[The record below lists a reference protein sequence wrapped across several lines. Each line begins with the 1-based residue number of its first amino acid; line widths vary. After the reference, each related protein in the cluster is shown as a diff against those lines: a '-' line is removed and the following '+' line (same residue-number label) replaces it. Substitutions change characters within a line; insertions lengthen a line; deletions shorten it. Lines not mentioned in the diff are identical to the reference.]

1 MDVKNKHVIYGIR
14 MIVIMLA
21 ITMFSILL
29 NQMGIGKEN
38 VLMLFI
44 VGVLL
49 VAYCTNGYQ
58 YGIIASLI
66 SVMSFNYLFTEPL
79 RTFTISR
86 RQDVILLVFFLVA
99 ALISSNLTVRFQKQ
113 VKVARENEQLAKQLS
128 IEQERIRFA
137 MEKEQMRS
145 GLLRSISHDLRTP
158 LTGIAGASNLI
169 IEAGE
174 QLDRESIVSLARD
187 INDQADWL
195 IQLIENILN
204 MTKIDSGKL
213 VIEKKPEA
221 VEDVINNAITHV
233 KSRCQNRSIEIMV
246 PDDVFIISMDGKAIV
261 QVLINLLD
269 NAIKHTEENGMIR
282 IRVYRQERMV
292 WFCIEDN
299 GSGIEETVK
308 DHLFEEFVT
317 FRPVSQDTGKGIGLG
332 LPICKA
338 IVTAHG
344 GSMMAENRDE
354 GGARI
359 QFSLPETME

>member
-137 MEKEQMRS
+137 MEKEQMRTIGKEMWGFTLPPLIIS
-145 GLLRSISHDLRTP
+145 VAGAVLFHILTFDIRMYSTGQIRDYLASAGVIGLLYLILQ
-158 LTGIAGASNLI
+158 LLWTG
-169 IEAGE
+169 
-174 QLDRESIVSLARD
+174 
-187 INDQADWL
+187 WL
-195 IQLIENILN
+195 VHQ
-204 MTKIDSGKL
+204 MRKKIRK
-213 VIEKKPEA
+213 
-221 VEDVINNAITHV
+221 NN
-233 KSRCQNRSIEIMV
+233 R
-246 PDDVFIISMDGKAIV
+246 
-261 QVLINLLD
+261 
-269 NAIKHTEENGMIR
+269 
-282 IRVYRQERMV
+282 
-292 WFCIEDN
+292 
-299 GSGIEETVK
+299 
-308 DHLFEEFVT
+308 
-317 FRPVSQDTGKGIGLG
+317 
-332 LPICKA
+332 
-338 IVTAHG
+338 
-344 GSMMAENRDE
+344 
-354 GGARI
+354 
-359 QFSLPETME
+359 

>member
-1 MDVKNKHVIYGIR
+1 MKNKHVIYGIR
-14 MIVIMLA
+14 MVMIMLA

-86 RQDVILLVFFLVA
+86 RQDVILLLFFLVA

-158 LTGIAGASNLI
+158 LTGIAG
-169 IEAGE
+169 
-174 QLDRESIVSLARD
+174 
-187 INDQADWL
+187 
-195 IQLIENILN
+195 
-204 MTKIDSGKL
+204 
-213 VIEKKPEA
+213 
-221 VEDVINNAITHV
+221 
-233 KSRCQNRSIEIMV
+233 
-246 PDDVFIISMDGKAIV
+246 
-261 QVLINLLD
+261 
-269 NAIKHTEENGMIR
+269 
-282 IRVYRQERMV
+282 
-292 WFCIEDN
+292 
-299 GSGIEETVK
+299 
-308 DHLFEEFVT
+308 
-317 FRPVSQDTGKGIGLG
+317 
-332 LPICKA
+332 CKRRA
-338 IVTAHG
+338 LQAHG
-344 GSMMAENRDE
+344 
-354 GGARI
+354 
-359 QFSLPETME
+359 P